1 MPKDIPAGGHE
12 YDAAQN
18 KSEENVR
25 LREKERHTWKTRN
38 MARSLRLPGHNSMSA
53 KSAFLSTGDLLI
65 RMPVL
70 LPPGTEQACPHSSPG
85 MHPVPSCVSIDTI
98 PSNLLVHRL
107 SPVDHPYFHRVF
119 HLPVVLDSLLR
130 AATRNRCT
138 WKKSSTAGLP
148 AWDFHT
154 IRFAL
159 GISQWALWNNAST

>member
-1 MPKDIPAGGHE
+1 MMPPKTNQRKRPSAGKGKAHMEDEKYGQVPALTRSQLHE
-12 YDAAQN
+12 CQN
-18 KSEENVR
+18 
-25 LREKERHTWKTRN
+25 
-38 MARSLRLPGHNSMSA
+38 
-53 KSAFLSTGDLLI
+53 AFLSTGDLLI

-107 SPVDHPYFHRVF
+107 SPVDHPHFHRGF
-119 HLPVVLDSLLR
+119 HLPAVLDSLLK
-130 AATRNRCT
+130 AATRNRCI
-138 WKKSSTAGLP
+138 WKKSSTAGTP